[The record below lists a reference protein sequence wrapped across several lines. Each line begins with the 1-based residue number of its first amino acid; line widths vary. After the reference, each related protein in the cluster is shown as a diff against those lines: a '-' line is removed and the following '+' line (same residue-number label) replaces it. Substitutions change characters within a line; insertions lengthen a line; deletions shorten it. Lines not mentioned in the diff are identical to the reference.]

1 MNKSVKKSAD
11 LADRIPTLTEIVV
24 GFAPAISAEEAEAVK
39 TPAKTTKPPAAKTP
53 ELPKD
58 LAQTVERLVYKA
70 LYRQLPPLS
79 KEISAEILATLEK
92 QLLDKKSR

>member
-1 MNKSVKKSAD
+1 MSKPANKKSSGQE
-11 LADRIPTLTEIVV
+11 DRIPTLTDIVAPPEPLLDPPV
-24 GFAPAISAEEAEAVK
+24 AAEAPAKIAKSPAVK
-39 TPAKTTKPPAAKTP
+39 PS

-70 LYRQLPPLS
+70 LYRQLAPLS
-79 KEISAEILATLEK
+79 KEISAEIINALEK